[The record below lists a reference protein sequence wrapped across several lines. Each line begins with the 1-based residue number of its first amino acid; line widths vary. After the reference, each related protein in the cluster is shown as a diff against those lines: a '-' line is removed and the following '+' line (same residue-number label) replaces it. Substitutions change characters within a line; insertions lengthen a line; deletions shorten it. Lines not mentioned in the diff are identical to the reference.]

1 MKKLSL
7 VLLFV
12 VLGSVDAPADT
23 TFVDRVRRVFDTTKK
38 TVGGAAEG
46 AGTITR
52 KWWSSARENIRL
64 SRPEYLRRA
73 DQRLTEA
80 NGQLA
85 KIKAGSSAVM
95 ERKYF
100 KLRLAALE
108 EHLLHARLELSG
120 LQGTPTEE
128 AFRAKQTP
136 FDFTVWSLEEAL
148 ELSLAEA
155 GY

>member
-12 VLGSVDAPADT
+12 VLGSLVAPADT

-73 DQRLTEA
+73 DERL
-80 NGQLA
+80 
-85 KIKAGSSAVM
+85 
-95 ERKYF
+95 
-100 KLRLAALE
+100 LAA
-108 EHLLHARLELSG
+108 SG
-120 LQGTPTEE
+120 LYVARILRTSSVVE
-128 AFRAKQTP
+128 
-136 FDFTVWSLEEAL
+136 
-148 ELSLAEA
+148 
-155 GY
+155 